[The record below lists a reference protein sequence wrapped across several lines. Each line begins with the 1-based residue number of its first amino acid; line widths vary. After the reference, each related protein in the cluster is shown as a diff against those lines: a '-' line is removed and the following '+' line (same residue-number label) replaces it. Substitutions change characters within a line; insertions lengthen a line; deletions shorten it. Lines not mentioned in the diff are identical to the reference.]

1 MSLSHVN
8 GAGLIPP
15 PHFSSSSST
24 TRGVTGKG
32 GGGKGDAAKGGKG
45 DAAKERKAK
54 EEEEIQMKYGA
65 VVEACAG
72 FIADLTVQQRACG
85 QLQMEALNCEIALRK
100 PGADME
106 ALTHALCQLS
116 GQIERLKVAH
126 AHTHTY
132 TYTHTLR
139 HTHTHTHICVVSVEW
154 VD

>member
-15 PHFSSSSST
+15 PPFSSSSST

-32 GGGKGDAAKGGKG
+32 GGGKGDAAK
-45 DAAKERKAK
+45 ERKAK
-54 EEEEIQMKYGA
+54 EEEEIKIRYGA
-65 VVEACAG
+65 IVEACAG

-85 QLQMEALNCEIALRK
+85 QLKMEALNCEIALRK

-106 ALTHALCQLS
+106 GLTHVLCQLS
-116 GQIERLKVAH
+116 GQIERLEVS
-126 AHTHTY
+126 HTHTHTF

-139 HTHTHTHICVVSVEW
+139 HTHTRTHICVVSVEW